1 MRCFLWF
8 APVQVFAVW
17 EALLFLQAPLVAD
30 HPLAE
35 PLQELVMS
43 RLEACHAAMADR

>member
-1 MRCFLWF
+1 
-8 APVQVFAVW
+8 VYAVW

-35 PLQELVMS
+35 PLQELVAS
-43 RLEACHAAMADR
+43 RLEASHAAMADR